1 VRHLSCSVL
10 QLHPA
15 FRQILFSRL
24 QLSIFFMINAAGKQ
38 QLRGGGSIPL
48 LAAADSPAKPAAL
61 LNIPADSPPLQR
73 DAAAAA
79 AAERSPAQSVRAP

>member
-1 VRHLSCSVL
+1 
-10 QLHPA
+10 
-15 FRQILFSRL
+15 
-24 QLSIFFMINAAGKQ
+24 MINAAGKQ

-61 LNIPADSPPLQR
+61 LNIPADAPPLQR